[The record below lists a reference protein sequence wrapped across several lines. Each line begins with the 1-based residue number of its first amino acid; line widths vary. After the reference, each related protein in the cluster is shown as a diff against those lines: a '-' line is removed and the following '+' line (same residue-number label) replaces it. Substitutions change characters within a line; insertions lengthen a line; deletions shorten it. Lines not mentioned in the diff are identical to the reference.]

1 MEDFMLR
8 KIITDNFSDVYP
20 RLNKYVVENGEKIQS
35 RNGICCEV
43 LNFSTTLINPR
54 KRCVGVLGRNMNVFF
69 LIAEA
74 IWIAAGRKDVEWLDI
89 FNSNMKQYSD
99 DGKVFHAPYGYRLM
113 RWGGFSEMNLDAG
126 RTIQP
131 LDQVAEAIR
140 ILADDPNSRQ
150 VVMSIWNPDL
160 DLGYKTKDLPCNDM
174 VMLKVRN
181 DKLIMTIANRSNDLH
196 LGLPTNIFQFSWLG
210 EIIAEC
216 LGIDLGTQTHNSQS
230 LHVYTNMNQIWKKI
244 MIDNNDAEYNTI
256 YDFAKPKRMNFNFS
270 EQICGNRIFE
280 VRYHLN
286 SAIKNLF
293 SIWRNEEVNQVEL
306 SALGDFS
313 KFLYDCYRLLGIY
326 VTYKQEL
333 SSVNSIVNKD
343 LLLQTNIEMIDNMF
357 DVEWDF
363 AVMAKNFFASRLSK
377 NVNNAIGSL

>member
-1 MEDFMLR
+1 MLR

-43 LNFSTTLINPR
+43 LDFSTTLINPR

-244 MIDNNDAEYNTI
+244 MIDSNDVEYSTI

-293 SIWRNEEVNQVEL
+293 SIWRNEEVNEVEL

-313 KFLYDCYRLLGIY
+313 KFLYDCYRLLGVY

-333 SSVNSIVNKD
+333 SSVNSIANKD

-357 DVEWDF
+357 DAEWDF